1 MLERLL
7 ERLLERVDSISGSL
21 DLKFLNAVNFPPAE
35 TQSHVRR
42 VRPDLRLPVW
52 HPDSAIGYT
61 GASIQVIVEPMID
74 QEIARLGR
82 RMEELTRRLI
92 PELESKTETLYAHIM
107 PLEEG
112 SDAREKLEHEF
123 NLLSKE
129 LRLRSDELI
138 EIRRQIQRLELQ
150 RPRQRR

>member
-1 MLERLL
+1 
-7 ERLLERVDSISGSL
+7 
-21 DLKFLNAVNFPPAE
+21 
-35 TQSHVRR
+35 
-42 VRPDLRLPVW
+42 
-52 HPDSAIGYT
+52 
-61 GASIQVIVEPMID
+61 MID

-82 RMEELTRRLI
+82 RMEELTRRVI
-92 PELESKTETLYAHIM
+92 PELESKTETLYTHIM

-150 RPRQRR
+150 RPKQKR